1 MNCINICYC
10 ADELYKPT
18 LPSTI
23 SHLRKFYK
31 DPRELKV
38 HIITNQDIYLPGVE
52 TIKLSWRRSIAQLR
66 VMIPSVIDSR
76 CIYLDSD
83 TTVTTCISKLWD
95 TSFTGS
101 TAMAL
106 SQPMPTCD
114 IAGARYGIEGLM
126 SLNREFY
133 NTGVM
138 LFDCDMWM
146 SAGMSAR
153 CIDMFDTYKDTTS
166 KHNDEPGI
174 NMAVSDCHTLDE
186 TWNYCP
192 EVNTK
197 YRKANIIHD
206 YGTFSNG
213 KPRHSLFNQ

>member
-10 ADELYKPT
+10 ADELYVPT
-18 LPSTI
+18 LPDTI
-23 SHLRKFYK
+23 SLMRKFYK

-52 TIKLSWRRSIAQLR
+52 TIKLPWRRSIAQLR
-66 VMIPSVIDSR
+66 VMIPSIIDNR

-95 TSFTGS
+95 TELPGS

-106 SQPMPTCD
+106 SQPMPTCKQ
-114 IAGARYGIEGLM
+114 AGVRYNMKGLM

-138 LFDCDMWM
+138 LFDCEIWK
-146 SAGMSAR
+146 SVGLSAR
-153 CIDMFDTYKDTTS
+153 CIDMFDTYKDTS
-166 KHNDEPGI
+166 ARHNDEPGI
-174 NMAVSDCHTLDE
+174 NMAISDCLTLEE

-192 EVNTK
+192 TVDTK
-197 YRKANIIHD
+197 YKKANIIHD
-206 YGTFSNG
+206 YGTFSHG